1 MPPVIISCPPVFQGH
16 QIRKTQTTDK
26 KDKVMRPSS
35 FHRGRHGVSGRASA
49 VPSILLLIALLRGRV
64 ATTTAFVAV
73 APPIRP
79 PRFVRDLVPSPGH
92 VPYSSGSCPPWR
104 TTTTTSRSMA
114 DRPPE
119 NEGDVEGGADLAA
132 QFFRALSDRNISF
145 EEDEIPTE
153 DDEDEEEMERRRG
166 LLRQRRIGGDGGPG
180 IGDDE
185 LDDDDDAIL
194 REYDVSPVAEGGY
207 ELTNEQIYDEVRDR
221 VFESAGAFVELTK
234 GADDAGGN
242 EDDAAYG
249 GGVGVYRPPI
259 NVPDSGLTAGEVVEL
274 GELEWREKGKNDVL
288 FCILR
293 VHYLVVSYLS
303 LQLD

>member
-1 MPPVIISCPPVFQGH
+1 M
-16 QIRKTQTTDK
+16 TDS
-26 KDKVMRPSS
+26 R
-35 FHRGRHGVSGRASA
+35 HHGVSGLASA
-49 VPSILLLIALLRGRV
+49 ALLVALLCGPV
-64 ATTTAFVAV
+64 ATSTAFVIV
-73 APPIRP
+73 VPPIRP
-79 PRFVRDLVPSPGH
+79 TRFVRVLLVRSHPGR
-92 VPYSSGSCPPWR
+92 VPRSSGSCPPR
-104 TTTTTSRSMA
+104 RTTTSRSMA

-145 EEDEIPTE
+145 EEDEIPTDE
-153 DDEDEEEMERRRG
+153 DDEDDEEMERRRG
-166 LLRQRRIGGDGGPG
+166 LLRQRRVGGDGGPG

-234 GADDAGGN
+234 GADDAGGS

-249 GGVGVYRPPI
+249 GGIRLYRPPI

-274 GELEWREKGKNDVL
+274 GEFEWMEKDNDAL
-288 FCILR
+288 FSILYMNCF
-293 VHYLVVSYLS
+293 VIATFSS
-303 LQLD
+303 